1 MGPHL
6 PVAKPGV
13 HRFDENYMNEENLP
27 MPGTSTDSPGDI
39 RAEEILAALD
49 EDQRAVALATRGPV
63 CVIAGAG
70 TGKTRAITHRIAYAA
85 AIGTMD
91 PQKVLAITFT
101 ARAAGEMRV
110 RLRGLGVPMVAART
124 IHAAALKQLIY
135 FWPSVFGGKTPDL
148 ITTKSSF
155 LGEAINRAGLSDTLR
170 ATSREL
176 MRDIASEI
184 EWAKVS
190 EVAPEDFLLEIE
202 QRVQK
207 PRINAEQLA
216 KVYMAYESVKKQEL
230 AIDFEDVLLL
240 TAAMIEEERDV
251 RERVQDQYRYFTI
264 DEYQDISPI
273 QQRLINAWIGTRQ
286 DICVVG
292 DPAQT
297 IYSFA
302 GATPIFLNSFTKKY
316 PEAEVIRLSTGYRST
331 PEITFAA
338 NALLRHGA
346 MGQELVAINSHGKK
360 PSVDAYS
367 DESAEIAG
375 VLAQIT
381 DLLKT
386 GTQAQEIAIL
396 ARTNNQLK
404 GIEREMN
411 RLGLPYQLRN
421 TERFFDRQDVRDFLK
436 VVRQASV
443 IPTEG
448 VHWFDEMRT
457 LSQPF
462 LTGES
467 IDGIAAL
474 LHLARELDA
483 DPSFSPKT
491 LRSYIREVE
500 DRVQQNNPPTMPVV
514 TLATLHAAKGLEWE
528 RVFLIGAS
536 EGILPLENGATG
548 QSDAVINEERRL
560 FYVGMT
566 RAKVD
571 LHISHRQNPSR
582 FLHESGLLA

>member
-1 MGPHL
+1 MSQD
-6 PVAKPGV
+6 A
-13 HRFDENYMNEENLP
+13 
-27 MPGTSTDSPGDI
+27 SAI

-49 EDQRAVALATRGPV
+49 DDQRAVALASRGPV

-85 AIGTMD
+85 SIGTMD
-91 PQKVLAITFT
+91 PQKVLALTFT
-101 ARAAGEMRV
+101 SRAAGEMRT
-110 RLRGLGVPMVAART
+110 RLRALGVPTVAART
-124 IHAAALKQLIY
+124 IHAAALKQLVY
-135 FWPSVFGGKTPDL
+135 FWPSVFGGRVPELMTAKAGF
-148 ITTKSSF
+148 I
-155 LGEAINRAGLSDTLR
+155 GEAINRAGLAGELR

-190 EVAPEDFLLEIE
+190 QVAPEDFVNEIGK
-202 QRVQK
+202 RSQK
-207 PRINAEQLA
+207 PRVSAEKLA
-216 KVYMAYESVKKQEL
+216 QVYTAYESVKKQEL

-240 TAAMIEEERDV
+240 TAAMLEEERTV

-264 DEYQDISPI
+264 DEYQDISPV
-273 QQRLINAWIGTRQ
+273 QQRLINAWLGSRQ

-302 GATPIFLNSFTKKY
+302 GATPVFLNSFTQRF
-316 PEAEVIRLSTGYRST
+316 PDAEVIRLSTGYRST

-338 NALLRHGA
+338 NALLRHGS
-346 MGQELVAINSHGKK
+346 MGQELVALNDHGTK
-360 PSVDAYS
+360 PSVDGYANE
-367 DESAEIAG
+367 DAEIAG

-381 DLLKT
+381 ELLNT

-404 GIEREMN
+404 GVERAMN
-411 RLGLPYQLRN
+411 KAGLPYQVRS

-436 VVRQASV
+436 EVRRASV
-443 IPTEG
+443 LPTEG
-448 VHWFDEMRT
+448 ISWIDELRT
-457 LSQPF
+457 LAQPF

-483 DPSFSPKT
+483 DNNFAPKT
-491 LRSYIREVE
+491 LRGYLREIE

-536 EGILPLENGATG
+536 EGILPLDE
-548 QSDAVINEERRL
+548 QIDEERRL

-582 FLHESGLLA
+582 FLREAGLLA